1 MQAGVQLLGCGK
13 QRHAVRLGALHG
25 AALDCGRGQRLG
37 RLVLG
42 ADDVGGKFQVIGNRV
57 AAGQLA
63 QAGGAFKKQA
73 ADVRRQHAREG
84 GVVQRLDLAGLQDA
98 S

>member
-1 MQAGVQLLGCGK
+1 MALRSIAGGGS
-13 QRHAVRLGALHG
+13 AW
-25 AALDCGRGQRLG
+25 AAWCW
-37 RLVLG
+37 G

-73 ADVRRQHAREG
+73 ADVRWQHAREG